1 MKQIDLVI
9 NLSCAYSLFSAVTSM
24 GESEMNAVVRP
35 AQATAA
41 TLPAGVDL
49 VEYYY
54 ERGFTDG
61 LPVVPPTRDK
71 IDDIVARLG
80 GDPSFVEARVAPRWG
95 ELTREVLA
103 INMVM
108 AGCKPEYTP
117 VVLAA
122 VKAITDQAFNLN
134 GVQATTHVAAP
145 LLIVNGPIAR
155 EIGMNGGVNA
165 FGSGNRAN
173 ATIGRALRLV
183 MLNVGGGW
191 PGDLDKSTLGHP
203 GKYTYCVAENEA
215 QSPLAPYHVEHGYKP
230 EDSTVFVIAAEAP
243 HCVTNHISNDPEGI
257 LDTMCSAMSTIASNS
272 AVLGGH
278 IAVVLGL
285 EHAQTIGK
293 HGWSRADVRNYL
305 FHNHGNRFID
315 LAYGHRY
322 GKVYN
327 RNLPRYYKRED
338 DTRIPI
344 VHDPDHIHLFV
355 MGGEAGRFSV
365 LIPGWGHMS
374 TPVLRAVDGN
384 GAAGNGAECAGGAC
398 AL

>member
-1 MKQIDLVI
+1 MLLAMSSDSDEEIPM
-9 NLSCAYSLFSAVTSM
+9 SAVLQAKAS
-24 GESEMNAVVRP
+24 P
-35 AQATAA
+35 ANMV
-41 TLPAGVDL
+41 PAGVDL

-61 LPVVPPTRDK
+61 LPVVPPTQEK
-71 IDDIVARLG
+71 IDEIVARLG
-80 GDPSFVEARVAPRWG
+80 GDAHFVEARVAPRWG

-108 AGCKPEYTP
+108 AGCKPEYAP

-122 VKAITDQAFNLN
+122 VKAVTDQAFNLN

-145 LLIVNGPIAR
+145 LLVVNGPIAR

-173 ATIGRALRLV
+173 ATIGRALRLI

-203 GKYTYCVAENEA
+203 GKYTYCVCENEL
-215 QSPLAPYHVEHGYKP
+215 QSPLAPYHVEHGYKA
-230 EDSTVFVIAAEAP
+230 EDSTVFAMAAEAP
-243 HCVTNHISNDPEGI
+243 HSVTNHISNDPEGI

-293 HGWSRADVRNYL
+293 HGWSRSDVRNYL
-305 FHNHGNRFID
+305 YVNHGNRFID

-327 RNLPRYYKRED
+327 RNLPKYYKRND

-344 VHDPDHIHLFV
+344 VHSPDHIHLFV

-374 TPVLRAVDGN
+374 TPVLRSIEGTSAD
-384 GAAGNGAECAGGAC
+384 AGDCTSGAC
-398 AL
+398 AI